1 MRLGAIPQS
10 VNESIALAA
19 GLVPTPLIDTL
30 VALLLAK
37 TIMAATA
44 VGIFQALEREP
55 LTTDEIAKRCGS
67 DPQGTTK
74 LVWALFACKYLKQ
87 RGSRFTLAPV
97 ARRWL
102 SRDSLH
108 CLHLAQGVCK
118 RRWVSIRL
126 PTPPSSLRLLSSWGS
141 GSDSCSQ
148 PQNRSD

>member
-19 GLVPTPLIDTL
+19 GLVPTHLIDTL
-30 VALLLAK
+30 AALLLAK

-74 LVWALFACKYLKQ
+74 LVWALFACRYLKQ
-87 RGSRFTLAPV
+87 RGSRLLCSYRPSV
-97 ARRWL
+97 VVE
-102 SRDSLH
+102 
-108 CLHLAQGVCK
+108 G
-118 RRWVSIRL
+118 L
-126 PTPPSSLRLLSSWGS
+126 PPIFAFGHPA
-141 GSDSCSQ
+141 SQ
-148 PQNRSD
+148 FGPTFHEL